1 MSRGADG
8 IGAVLRSTHRCRV
21 LRNRLRRQE
30 EVTIRARDIQ
40 GRVAPTRTRIIR
52 AAVAVFAIEDDVP
65 RERTRGATAT
75 DVQQVRTRSRN

>member
-30 EVTIRARDIQ
+30 KVTIRTRDIQ
-40 GRVAPTRTRIIR
+40 GRVAPTRARVIR
-52 AAVAVFAIEDDVP
+52 PAVAVFTIEDDVP
-65 RERTRGATAT
+65 RERTRGATVT
-75 DVQQVRTRSRN
+75 DVQRVRTRSRN